1 MLELLTSL
9 VLFGSGI
16 TFSWLSIHYVVYAST
31 LRDSRRSPNAGSL
44 LLALFVVPPSTTLVL
59 AGLLLCFG
67 IAIVVFGVLV
77 GWASL
82 FG

>member
-9 VLFGSGI
+9 VLFASGI
-16 TFSWLSIHYVVYAST
+16 TFSWLSLVCAST
-31 LRDSRRSPNAGSL
+31 LRDGRRPPNAGSL